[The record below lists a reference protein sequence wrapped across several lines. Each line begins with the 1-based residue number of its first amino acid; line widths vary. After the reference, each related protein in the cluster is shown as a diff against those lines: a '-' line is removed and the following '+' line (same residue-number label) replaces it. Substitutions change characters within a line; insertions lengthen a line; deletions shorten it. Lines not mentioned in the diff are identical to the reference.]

1 MDQPGRGRAVAVTA
15 SPVLSSILKH
25 SNEKNLQYLEINR
38 FTCLFPAA
46 YIKAFLHF
54 LLLEKPE
61 FWDPGSYFKLEPT
74 PCVHQEAGKATGKAS
89 YLSVA
94 GASLLPG
101 QAGVRNRGD
110 R

>member
-1 MDQPGRGRAVAVTA
+1 MAVTA
-15 SPVLSSILKH
+15 NPVLSSILKH
-25 SNEKNLQYLEINR
+25 SSNEKNLQYLEIIR

-61 FWDPGSYFKLEPT
+61 FWDPGSYFKPEPT
-74 PCVHQEAGKATGKAS
+74 PCVHQDAGKATGKAS
-89 YLSVA
+89 YLSAA
-94 GASLLPG
+94 GDSLPPG
-101 QAGVRNRGD
+101 QAGARNGGD